1 MKQAVCVLIPVPH
14 NLHTSRFDEATQQL
28 VTTKYEGPQYLV
40 VSRRDDFL
48 HWGLPGGKVDPGET
62 LLQAI
67 VRETREETSF
77 IMDEADLTPIYE
89 GVCEGEVFYNVTTF
103 LYTGTNVPKHL
114 TPEPGLMLGHSKVE
128 DLCDKE
134 ISPFADYN
142 CRVFAALDAK

>member
-1 MKQAVCVLIPVPH
+1 MKQAVCVLIPVPL
-14 NLHTSRFDEATQQL
+14 NLHTSRFDTNQQL
-28 VTTKYEGPQYLV
+28 VTVKYKGPLYLV
-40 VSRRDDFL
+40 VSRRDDDL

-77 IMDEADLTPIYE
+77 VMDEADLTPIYE

-103 LYTGTNVPKHL
+103 LYTGINVPKHL
-114 TPEPGLMLGHSKVE
+114 TSEPGLLLGHSKVE
-128 DLCDKE
+128 ELCDPG

-142 CRVFAALDAK
+142 KRVFNALDAK